1 MKTLEEIAK
10 ASHAA
15 YIKESSRQGIPELMV
30 LEFATDWSE
39 LDKRH
44 QAAWIAATRQ
54 ALAEAAIAPIAV
66 PVEEVPQA
74 TTTALATADPE
85 AHRQALVDHEAET
98 DRALKND
105 ALWRLGRSVGK

>member
-15 YIKESSRQGIPELMV
+15 YLKESSRQGIPELMV

-39 LDKRH
+39 LDQRH

-54 ALAEAAIAPIAV
+54 ALAEAAIAPIPMPTEHV
-66 PVEEVPQA
+66 DVEHSID
-74 TTTALATADPE
+74 TS
-85 AHRQALVDHEAET
+85 ET
-98 DRALKND
+98 DARPFPAWG
-105 ALWRLGRSVGK
+105 AP